1 MNQNNNS
8 IILTSSASKRIMN
21 VLSKDDSS
29 QFRVYVTGG
38 GCSGFQYGFKF
49 DDNQA
54 FDDDVIDF
62 GSFKVLIDSLSY
74 PYLYGSTLDF
84 VEDLSG
90 AKFVINNPNA
100 KTSLESDVA
109 SIIIKNVPSIE
120 KIRMVN
126 SGTEAT
132 MSAIRLA
139 RGYTNRNKI
148 IKFDGCYHGHVDSLL
163 IKAGSGVSTFGL
175 PDSPGI
181 PEDLAKHTITCPY
194 NNIEAFIE
202 IFNSVKDDLASVIV
216 EPIAGNMGFVPGTLK
231 FLQTIRSYTETNNS
245 LLIFDEVMSGFR
257 VSLGG
262 AQEIYN
268 IKPDLTALGKVIGGG
283 LPVGAFGGKKE
294 IMDYLAPE
302 GPVYQAGTLSG
313 NPLAMAAGA
322 TLLNLLIAQNPY
334 KGLEEKA
341 KLILNGIKEIMISS
355 GIPFSTNQIGGMF
368 GFFFSEEL
376 PKNISDVS
384 KTNDEMFSSFINS
397 CIENGIYFA
406 PSKYE
411 AGFISAKHGDTEID
425 KTLEVINKIVKTGE
439 IKK

>member
-1 MNQNNNS
+1 MPGGVNS
-8 IILTSSASKRIMN
+8 PVRAFKNIHGNPIFFEKAEGAYLFDADGNKYIDYIGSWGPMIMGHSHPEIVN
-21 VLSKDDSS
+21 AIK
-29 QFRVYVTGG
+29 
-38 GCSGFQYGFKF
+38 
-49 DDNQA
+49 NQA
-54 FDDDVIDF
+54 EL
-62 GSFKVLIDSLSY
+62 GTSY
-74 PYLYGSTLDF
+74 
-84 VEDLSG
+84 G
-90 AKFVINNPNA
+90 AP
-100 KTSLESDVA
+100 TSLESDVA
-109 SIIIKNVPSIE
+109 SLIIENVPSIE
-120 KIRMVN
+120 KIMMVN

-139 RGYTNRNKI
+139 RGFTNRNKI

-194 NNIEAFIE
+194 NDIEAFIQ
-202 IFNSVKDDLASVIV
+202 IFNSVKDDLATVIV
-216 EPIAGNMGFVPGTLK
+216 EPIAGNMGFVPGTLE
-231 FLQTIRSYTETNNS
+231 FLQTIRAYTESNDS

-294 IMDYLAPE
+294 IMNYLAPE

-334 KGLEEKA
+334 KELEEKA
-341 KLILNGIKEIMISS
+341 KVILNGMKEIMISS

-376 PKNISDVS
+376 PKNIDDVS
-384 KTNDEMFSSFINS
+384 KTNDELFSSFINA
-397 CIENGIYFA
+397 CIQNGIYFA

-411 AGFISAKHGDTEID
+411 AGFISATHGDMEID
-425 KTLEVINKIVKTGE
+425 KTLEVVNRIVKTGE
-439 IKK
+439 INK

>member
-1 MNQNNNS
+1 MNKIEKS
-8 IILTSSASKRIMN
+8 IAL
-21 VLSKDDSS
+21 
-29 QFRVYVTGG
+29 F
-38 GCSGFQYGFKF
+38 
-49 DDNQA
+49 NQA
-54 FDDDVIDF
+54 KSLMPGGVN
-62 GSFKVLIDSLSY
+62 SPVRAFKNINGN
-74 PYLYGSTLDF
+74 PIFFEKAQGAYLYDADGNKYIDYIGSWGPMIMGHSHPD
-84 VEDLSG
+84 VVNAIKKQVDLGTSYG
-90 AKFVINNPNA
+90 AP
-100 KTSLESDVA
+100 TSLESDVA
-109 SIIIKNVPSIE
+109 SLIIKNVPSIE

-194 NNIEAFIE
+194 NDVEAFIE
-202 IFNSVKDDLASVIV
+202 IFNSVKDDLATVIV
-216 EPIAGNMGFVPGTLK
+216 EPIAGNMGFVPGTEEFLK
-231 FLQTIRSYTETNNS
+231 TIRSYTETNNS

-262 AQEIYN
+262 AQEIFN

-283 LPVGAFGGKKE
+283 LPVGAFGGKEE
-294 IMDYLAPE
+294 IMNYLAPE

-322 TLLNLLIAQNPY
+322 TLLGLLITQNPF
-334 KGLEEKA
+334 KELEEKA
-341 KLILNGIKEIMISS
+341 KLMLNGMKEIMISS

-368 GFFFSEEL
+368 GFFFSDEL
-376 PKNISDVS
+376 PKNINDVS
-384 KTNDEMFSSFINS
+384 KTNDGIFSSFINA
-397 CIENGIYFA
+397 CIKNGIYFA

-411 AGFISAKHGDTEID
+411 AGFISATHGNIEID
-425 KTLEVINKIVKTGE
+425 KTLEVVNKIVKTGE
-439 IKK
+439 INK

>member
-1 MNQNNNS
+1 MPGGVNS
-8 IILTSSASKRIMN
+8 PVRA
-21 VLSKDDSS
+21 
-29 QFRVYVTGG
+29 
-38 GCSGFQYGFKF
+38 FKNINGNPIF
-49 DDNQA
+49 
-54 FDDDVIDF
+54 
-62 GSFKVLIDSLSY
+62 FKKAEG
-74 PYLYGSTLDF
+74 PYLFDADENKYVDYIGSWGPMIMGHSHPDIVNAIKEQAELGTSYG
-84 VEDLSG
+84 
-90 AKFVINNPNA
+90 AP
-100 KTSLESDVA
+100 TSLESDVA
-109 SIIIKNVPSIE
+109 SLIIECVPSIE

-139 RGYTNRNKI
+139 RGFTNRNKI

-181 PEDLAKHTITCPY
+181 PKDLAKHTITCPY
-194 NNIEAFIE
+194 NNTEAFIE
-202 IFNSVKDDLASVIV
+202 IFNSVKDDLATVIV
-216 EPIAGNMGFVPGTLK
+216 EPIAGNMGFVPGTEK
-231 FLQTIRSYTETNNS
+231 FLQTIRTYTESNNS

-294 IMDYLAPE
+294 IMNYLAPE

-334 KGLEEKA
+334 EVLEEKA
-341 KLILNGIKEIMISS
+341 KLMLNGMKEIMISS

-368 GFFFSEEL
+368 GFFFSKEL
-376 PKNISDVS
+376 PKNIDDVS
-384 KTNDEMFSSFINS
+384 KTNDEIFSSFINA

-411 AGFISAKHGDTEID
+411 AGFISTSHSNSEID
-425 KTLEVINKIVKTGE
+425 KTLEVVQKI
-439 IKK
+439 IKRGDIQK

>member
-1 MNQNNNS
+1 MPGGVNS
-8 IILTSSASKRIMN
+8 PVRA
-21 VLSKDDSS
+21 
-29 QFRVYVTGG
+29 
-38 GCSGFQYGFKF
+38 FKNINGNPIF
-49 DDNQA
+49 
-54 FDDDVIDF
+54 
-62 GSFKVLIDSLSY
+62 FKKAEG
-74 PYLYGSTLDF
+74 PYLYDADGNRYVDYIGSWGPMILGHSHPDIVNAIKKQAELGT
-84 VEDLSG
+84 SYG
-90 AKFVINNPNA
+90 AP
-100 KTSLESDVA
+100 TSLESDVA
-109 SIIIKNVPSIE
+109 SLIIENVPSIE

-139 RGYTNRNKI
+139 RGFTNRNKI

-194 NNIEAFIE
+194 NDTEAFIE

-216 EPIAGNMGFVPGTLK
+216 EPIAGNMGFVPGTKK
-231 FLQTIRSYTETNNS
+231 FLQTIRTYTESNNS

-294 IMDYLAPE
+294 IMNYLAPE

-334 KGLEEKA
+334 KILEEKA
-341 KLILNGIKEIMISS
+341 KLMLDEMKEIMTTS

-368 GFFFSEEL
+368 GFFFSEKL
-376 PKNISDVS
+376 PKNIDDVS
-384 KTNDEMFSSFINS
+384 KTNDEVFSSFINA
-397 CIENGIYFA
+397 CIGNGIYFA

-411 AGFISAKHGDTEID
+411 AGFISTTHGDLEID

-439 IKK
+439 INK